1 MTLGLLIVLWV
12 ICGLAAL
19 AALLV
24 RRRIRGTAWWKL
36 PALVIA
42 ASVLGPIALVAVLS
56 DHESEI

>member
-19 AALLV
+19 AALVV
-24 RRRIRGTAWWKL
+24 RRRIRCAAWWKL
-36 PALVIA
+36 PALAVA